1 MENLFNTVLRMS
13 LTGSYV
19 ILMILLIR
27 VFLKI
32 APKWISYALWLVAG
46 FRLAFPFTIK
56 TAISLFPKRTVNSGL
71 VVDEVIGLMFGE
83 KIISRGNYEPVS
95 SFIAEKTAGTR
106 WSDFVFR
113 KETLMYIW
121 FFGAA
126 ILMLYYVYSAWRI
139 KRMLKSARQIE
150 EYVFEADNITTPF
163 VFGLTNPRI
172 YLPKDL
178 PERDQEH
185 ILLHEKIHVRR
196 KDSLVKAISY
206 FLLCIHWF
214 NPLVWIAFHA
224 MSSDM
229 ELSCDE
235 KVLLEKGIHIKKNYA
250 GSLLALASPTVSY
263 SGSQLAFGHVSV
275 KARIKNA
282 LNYRKPKFFISF
294 IAIVTATVLGLGLS
308 TTPIE
313 GSVFKDVEA
322 SVQALEVNRTGSGY
336 EIAYDEDKLHAY
348 GRNYEGISNT
358 LSYNILPKENIF
370 DFELRRH
377 TEILTAEIVFPSA
390 DKDALYFVVDL
401 LEKKVLSKTIYD
413 TEFQLSGI
421 TDEELID
428 MALSMKR
435 LSIGVPKWKD

>member
-56 TAISLFPKRTVNSGL
+56 NAISLLPKRTVTSGL
-71 VVDEVIGLMFGE
+71 VVNEVIGLMFGE
-83 KIISRGNYEPVS
+83 KIISRGNYEPIS
-95 SFIAEKTAGTR
+95 SFIAEKTAVTR

-113 KETLMYIW
+113 KETFMVVWLI
-121 FFGAA
+121 GAVVF
-126 ILMLYYVYSAWRI
+126 ILYYVYSALRI
-139 KRMLKSARQIE
+139 KRMLKSARKIE
-150 EYVFEADNITTPF
+150 EHIFEASNITTPF
-163 VFGLTNPRI
+163 VFGLTEPNI

-178 PERDQEH
+178 SEKDRAH
-185 ILLHEKIHVRR
+185 ILLHEEIHVRR
-196 KDSLVKAISY
+196 KDPLVKAISY
-206 FLLCIHWF
+206 LLLCIHWF

-235 KVLLEKGIHIKKNYA
+235 KVLKEKGIHIKKNYA

-275 KARIKNA
+275 KTRIKNA

-294 IAIVTATVLGLGLS
+294 TAIVMAMVLGLGLS

-313 GSVFKDVEA
+313 GTVFKDVEA
-322 SVQALEVNRTGSGY
+322 SVQALEVNRARSGY

-348 GRNYEGISNT
+348 GRNYEGIIST
-358 LSYNILPKENIF
+358 LSYNTIPKENVF
-370 DFELRRH
+370 DFELTRH
-377 TEILTAEIVFPSA
+377 SEILTVEIVFPSS

-413 TEFQLSGI
+413 SEFQLSGI

-435 LSIGVPKWKD
+435 LSIWAPEWKN